1 MFRNLISN
9 FYLLLSFV
17 NMAKMYTI
25 TREAAAQSLGISTRT
40 IDRYIRNGKLS
51 YKKVAN
57 KVLLE
62 KEEVRALQDDFAAL
76 HQELDT
82 EVVSS
87 SSMETRSS
95 TPLAASNPQLEAII
109 DQKIEKFFLVFK
121 EKDKMMEEKNKIIF
135 VLQQR
140 IGELESELKHMVAL
154 PDYTKEKQEAILE
167 KQKLEE
173 KITQLKHSIKNEK
186 SKNLIFIGLSFVL
199 LVVALFVFLKK

>member
-1 MFRNLISN
+1 M
-9 FYLLLSFV
+9 SFV
-17 NMAKMYTI
+17 LMAKMYTI
-25 TREAAAQSLGISTRT
+25 TREAAAQSLWISTRT

-76 HQELDT
+76 HQEFDS
-82 EVVSS
+82 EVISS
-87 SSMETRSS
+87 SSMETRS
-95 TPLAASNPQLEAII
+95 TPLAPSNPQLEAII

-140 IGELESELKHMVAL
+140 IGELESELKHMIAL

-199 LVVALFVFLKK
+199 LVVALFIFLKK

>member
-1 MFRNLISN
+1 
-9 FYLLLSFV
+9 
-17 NMAKMYTI
+17 MAKMYTI
-25 TREAAAQSLGISTRT
+25 TRESAAKSLGISTRT

-62 KEEVRALQDDFAAL
+62 KEEVASLQNDFSAL
-76 HQELDT
+76 HQEVWS
-82 EVVSS
+82 EVISS
-87 SSMETRSS
+87 SSNSAS
-95 TPLAASNPQLEAII
+95 WLVSSNPELEAII

-121 EKDKMMEEKNKIIF
+121 EKDKILEEKNKIIF

-140 IGELESELKHMVAL
+140 IGELESDLKHMVAL

-186 SKNLIFIGLSFVL
+186 SKNLIFIWLTFIF
-199 LVVALFVFLKK
+199 LVVALFMFLKSGKM

>member
-1 MFRNLISN
+1 
-9 FYLLLSFV
+9 
-17 NMAKMYTI
+17 MAKMYTI

-62 KEEVRALQDDFAAL
+62 KEEVRALQNDFAAL
-76 HQELDT
+76 HQEFDS
-82 EVVSS
+82 EVISS

-140 IGELESELKHMVAL
+140 IGELESELKHMIAL

-186 SKNLIFIGLSFVL
+186 SKNLIFIGLSFVF
-199 LVVALFVFLKK
+199 LVVALFIFLKNNN